1 MKHKV
6 DCFLP
11 FDPTPSSRKWP
22 RVWACYI
29 PQWLLMVA
37 KQPQTPRERNRMGQ
51 DLKRYLTRSV
61 HTVPGDIFADRFLL
75 NLTGDVGR

>member
-37 KQPQTPRERNRMGQ
+37 KQPQTPRGEEQNGTGPEAIPDEIRPHCTW
-51 DLKRYLTRSV
+51 RY
-61 HTVPGDIFADRFLL
+61 FC
-75 NLTGDVGR
+75 

>member
-6 DCFLP
+6 DCFSP
-11 FDPTPSSRKWP
+11 FDPTRPHGNGRGSGP
-22 RVWACYI
+22 VTFLNGYL
-29 PQWLLMVA
+29 WLLSNL
-37 KQPQTPRERNRMGQ
+37 KRLGERNRMGQ